1 MKNNFWTFSD
11 EQKSMFVAQTS
22 ERVGL
27 PPQAVEK
34 DWWVTMT
41 LKALFESSCRDFIT
55 FKGGT
60 SLSKGW
66 HVIERFS
73 EDIDIAIDKSFWG
86 IAGDNKSQRDRI
98 RKLSRA
104 YIEQRLV
111 AEMQA
116 LLEGYGASVLSCVPF
131 RRRTRCRSDA
141 GAAAVS
147 KYLCEYR
154 VCGIANPDR
163 IQLPVDER
171 TA

>member
-27 PPQAVEK
+27 PPQAIEK

-73 EDIDIAIDKSFWG
+73 EDIDIAIDKSFWR

-104 YIEQRLV
+104 
-111 AEMQA
+111 
-116 LLEGYGASVLSCVPF
+116 F
-131 RRRTRCRSDA
+131 RRRTPMPIRRWCCCRIEAFMRISSMWNRKS
-141 GAAAVS
+141 GSNSAVG
-147 KYLCEYR
+147 R
-154 VCGIANPDR
+154 
-163 IQLPVDER
+163 
-171 TA
+171 

>member
-1 MKNNFWTFSD
+1 MKNNFWMFSD

-73 EDIDIAIDKSFWG
+73 EDIDIAIDKSFWEKIG
-86 IAGDNKSQRDRI
+86 
-98 RKLSRA
+98 RA
-104 YIEQRLV
+104 HV
-111 AEMQA
+111 
-116 LLEGYGASVLSCVPF
+116 
-131 RRRTRCRSDA
+131 
-141 GAAAVS
+141 
-147 KYLCEYR
+147 
-154 VCGIANPDR
+154 
-163 IQLPVDER
+163 
-171 TA
+171 

>member
-1 MKNNFWTFSD
+1 
-11 EQKSMFVAQTS
+11 MFVAQTS

-73 EDIDIAIDKSFWG
+73 EDIDIAIDKSFWR

-98 RKLSRA
+98 RKLS
-104 YIEQRLV
+104 L
-111 AEMQA
+111 
-116 LLEGYGASVLSCVPF
+116 
-131 RRRTRCRSDA
+131 A
-141 GAAAVS
+141 GLYRAAAR
-147 KYLCEYR
+147 CGNA
-154 VCGIANPDR
+154 GIAGR
-163 IQLPVDER
+163 IWGFR
-171 TA
+171 F

>member
-1 MKNNFWTFSD
+1 MESNFWTLP
-11 EQKSMFVAQTS
+11 EGQKRMLVAQTS

-73 EDIDIAIDKSFWG
+73 EDIDLAIDKSFWG

-104 YIEQRLV
+104 YIGQDLV
-111 AEMQA
+111 AEMRT
-116 LLEGYGASVLSCVPF
+116 LLAGYGALDPPCGGVPEPGGSV
-131 RRRTRCRSDA
+131 
-141 GAAAVS
+141 AA
-147 KYLCEYR
+147 R
-154 VCGIANPDR
+154 V
-163 IQLPVDER
+163 QLHQ
-171 TA
+171 

>member
-73 EDIDIAIDKSFWG
+73 EDIDIAIDKSFWR

-104 YIEQRLV
+104 YIPMYSENWCSRF
-111 AEMQA
+111 MRSCRH
-116 LLEGYGASVLSCVPF
+116 GRFWRKRFCCMKSFRKRIRASS
-131 RRRTRCRSDA
+131 
-141 GAAAVS
+141 
-147 KYLCEYR
+147 E
-154 VCGIANPDR
+154 
-163 IQLPVDER
+163 
-171 TA
+171 

>member
-66 HVIERFS
+66 HRTLLGGHRYCNRQVLLENCRGQQVAARSDS
-73 EDIDIAIDKSFWG
+73 ETFAGLYRAAARCGNAG
-86 IAGDNKSQRDRI
+86 IAGRI
-98 RKLSRA
+98 W
-104 YIEQRLV
+104 
-111 AEMQA
+111 
-116 LLEGYGASVLSCVPF
+116 GF
-131 RRRTRCRSDA
+131 RF
-141 GAAAVS
+141 
-147 KYLCEYR
+147 
-154 VCGIANPDR
+154 
-163 IQLPVDER
+163 
-171 TA
+171 

>member
-1 MKNNFWTFSD
+1 MKNNFWMFSD

-73 EDIDIAIDKSFWG
+73 EDIDIAIDKSFWE
-86 IAGDNKSQRDRI
+86 IAGDNKSQRDRM
-98 RKLSRA
+98 RKRAAA
-104 YIEQRLV
+104 YI
-111 AEMQA
+111 
-116 LLEGYGASVLSCVPF
+116 VPSA
-131 RRRTRCRSDA
+131 TS
-141 GAAAVS
+141 
-147 KYLCEYR
+147 
-154 VCGIANPDR
+154 
-163 IQLPVDER
+163 
-171 TA
+171 

>member
-73 EDIDIAIDKSFWG
+73 EDIDIAIGELPGTTSRSAIGFG
-86 IAGDNKSQRDRI
+86 NFRGPISSSGSL
-98 RKLSRA
+98 RKCRHCWKDMGLP
-104 YIEQRLV
+104 I
-111 AEMQA
+111 
-116 LLEGYGASVLSCVPF
+116 LSCVPF
-131 RRRTRCRSDA
+131 RRRTPMPIRRWCCCRIEAFMRISSMWNRKSGSNSAA
-141 GAAAVS
+141 G
-147 KYLCEYR
+147 R
-154 VCGIANPDR
+154 
-163 IQLPVDER
+163 
-171 TA
+171 

>member
-1 MKNNFWTFSD
+1 MKNNFWMFSD

-73 EDIDIAIDKSFWG
+73 EDIDIAIDKSFWE

-111 AEMQA
+111 AETQA
-116 LLEGYGASVLSCVPF
+116 LLEGYGASDFELPMPI
-131 RRRTRCRSDA
+131 RRWCCCRIEAFMQISSMWNRKSGSNSAA
-141 GAAAVS
+141 G
-147 KYLCEYR
+147 R
-154 VCGIANPDR
+154 
-163 IQLPVDER
+163 
-171 TA
+171 

>member
-1 MKNNFWTFSD
+1 
-11 EQKSMFVAQTS
+11 
-22 ERVGL
+22 
-27 PPQAVEK
+27 
-34 DWWVTMT
+34 MT

-73 EDIDIAIDKSFWG
+73 EDIDIAIDKSFG
-86 IAGDNKSQRDRI
+86 ELPGTNKSRQRSDSETFAG
-98 RKLSRA
+98 LYRA
-104 YIEQRLV
+104 SRLV

-116 LLEGYGASVLSCVPF
+116 LLEGYGASDFELRAVPAQDF
-131 RRRTRCRSDA
+131 DA
-141 GAAAVS
+141 DPTLVPAAVS
-147 KYLCEYR
+147 KHLCEYR

-163 IQLPVDER
+163 IQPPVDER